1 MVGDKTIIFR
11 LLDAE
16 MYTSMEREATSI
28 TLERGIALHKMI
40 RLITSSTA
48 GNGYLTFMGNEF
60 GHPEW
65 IDFPREGNGWSF
77 YYARRQWSLAFN
89 KKLKYSWLLK
99 FEKEMLALL
108 KRGSFYGKRPVKV
121 LQHNERQLLAF
132 VRGEYLF
139 AFNFSPVNSYTD
151 LRVDLPPGNYKHI
164 MDTDMKI
171 FGGF

>member
-1 MVGDKTIIFR
+1 
-11 LLDAE
+11 
-16 MYTSMEREATSI
+16 
-28 TLERGIALHKMI
+28 
-40 RLITSSTA
+40 
-48 GNGYLTFMGNEF
+48 
-60 GHPEW
+60 
-65 IDFPREGNGWSF
+65 
-77 YYARRQWSLAFN
+77 
-89 KKLKYSWLLK
+89 
-99 FEKEMLALL
+99 MLALL

-171 FGGF
+171 FGGFGRVESGGVHFSMQEGDLNFIKIYLPSRCGIVFKKGK